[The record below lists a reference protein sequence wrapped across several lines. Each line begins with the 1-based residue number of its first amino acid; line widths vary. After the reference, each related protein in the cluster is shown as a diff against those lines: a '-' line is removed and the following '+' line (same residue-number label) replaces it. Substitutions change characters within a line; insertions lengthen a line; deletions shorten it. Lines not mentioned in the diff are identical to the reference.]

1 MRRKRKSLAVP
12 YAVQNILLDILL
24 IGLGLVV
31 VTYFHHVKPSYMEA
45 IEFVSDVG
53 DLPTEAGEPL
63 AAEDA
68 EEPST
73 DVEESSPDAEEPS
86 EDASPF
92 TNGERI
98 LEDLSYAT
106 DSVRI
111 EISTGRSAASWYTV
125 ADIRV
130 KNPSLIKT
138 AFAKDKAAT
147 GHSEGVPSMAQR
159 NNAILACN
167 GDYFGMRKKGLVI
180 RNGKFYRKQ
189 MSDDTC
195 LLFADG
201 TMEIYSSK
209 NFDLDAVTAKKPLQ
223 AWSFGPSLL
232 DEDGSAIV
240 GFTHAVAPKNPRTA
254 IGYYAPGHY
263 CLVAVDGRQTSRE
276 DKTSSGMT
284 LTELSAL
291 MAQLGCKKAY
301 NLDGGRSSVMVFN
314 GKTVNAPYK
323 GGRESSDIIYI
334 EGSGG

>member
-1 MRRKRKSLAVP
+1 MRRKRKSLVVP
-12 YAVQNILLDILL
+12 YAVKNILLDILL

-31 VTYFHHVKPSYMEA
+31 FAYFHHVRPSSMEA
-45 IEFVSDVG
+45 VELVLDVG
-53 DLPTEAGEPL
+53 DLPMDADEPF
-63 AAEDA
+63 ADEDA
-68 EEPST
+68 EEPSADAST
-73 DVEESSPDAEEPS
+73 PSADAEEPLQ
-86 EDASPF
+86 DANPF
-92 TNGERI
+92 TDGEHI
-98 LEDLSYAT
+98 LEDLYYAT

-111 EISTGRSAASWYTV
+111 EISTGRSASSWYTV

-138 AFAKDKAAT
+138 AFAKDREAT

-167 GDYFGMRKKGLVI
+167 GDYFGTRKKGLVI
-180 RNGKFYRKQ
+180 RNGKLYRKQ

-195 LLFADG
+195 VLFADG

-209 NFDLDAVTAKKPLQ
+209 GFDLDGITAKKPLQ

-232 DEDGSAIV
+232 AEDGSAIE
-240 GFTHAVAPKNPRTA
+240 GFKHAVAPKNPRTA

-323 GGRESSDIIYI
+323 GGRGSSDIIYI
-334 EGSGG
+334 GKGGD